1 MHPKRTCKYFKIK
14 HLGEY
19 HDLYLKSDTLLL
31 ADVMVNF
38 RKMCLL
44 IYHLDPAKIP
54 SALKKAEV
62 KLELLTNIDM
72 LLTVEKE
79 IRRGICH
86 PIHRYAKANKYL
98 KDYSKNKK

>member
-14 HLGEY
+14 HLGED

-31 ADVMVNF
+31 ADVMENF

-86 PIHRYAKANKYL
+86 PIHQYAKANKYL

>member
-31 ADVMVNF
+31 ADVMENF
-38 RKMCLL
+38 RKMFLL